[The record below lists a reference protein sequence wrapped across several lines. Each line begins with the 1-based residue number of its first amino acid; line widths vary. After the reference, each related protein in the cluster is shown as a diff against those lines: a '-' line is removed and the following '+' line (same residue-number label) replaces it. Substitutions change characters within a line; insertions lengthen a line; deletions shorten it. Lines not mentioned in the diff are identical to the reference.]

1 MKTYLA
7 NEMELEPLTVSGE
20 PRNVQGETRDCLSF
34 HFPTSAGLEE
44 INTAFSVENCES
56 IRIVEDG
63 GTEYIHTGYVI
74 RVALTLTTAEDEG
87 GDGRITVTM
96 AKQSEVEEKIE
107 KIAAGIISNTRIF
120 GQLSAAAKF
129 YVQTATD
136 VTDETAM
143 EMPDLFK
150 TWEEVLAAAETVAE
164 NSIINDG
171 GTLYRVVASG
181 GVLPQANQPPHGE
194 GMLAVYRPI
203 DTAHAGTMEDPI
215 QWVYGMDCTS
225 GLYYSYNATVYLCK
239 ADMKPCVWAP
249 GTAGLWQWDAVD
261 TVDAGETE
269 A

>member
-1 MKTYLA
+1 MKIYLA
-7 NEMELEPLTVSGE
+7 NAMELEPLTVSGE
-20 PRNVQGETRDCLSF
+20 PRIVQGETRDCLSF

-44 INTAFSVENCES
+44 INGAFSVENCES
-56 IRIVEDG
+56 IRVVEDG
-63 GTEYIHTGYVI
+63 GTEHIHTGYVL
-74 RVALTLTTAEDEG
+74 RVELILTPGEEG
-87 GDGRITVTM
+87 GEGQITVTM
-96 AKQSEVEEKIE
+96 AKRTEVEEKIE
-107 KIAAGIISNTRIF
+107 KMAAGIISNTRIS

-136 VTDETAM
+136 VPDETAI

-203 DTAHAGTMEDPI
+203 DTTHEGTQEDPI
-215 QWVYGMDCTS
+215 PWVYGMDCAS

-249 GTAGLWQWDAVD
+249 GTAGLWQWEA
-261 TVDAGETE
+261 VDAGETE